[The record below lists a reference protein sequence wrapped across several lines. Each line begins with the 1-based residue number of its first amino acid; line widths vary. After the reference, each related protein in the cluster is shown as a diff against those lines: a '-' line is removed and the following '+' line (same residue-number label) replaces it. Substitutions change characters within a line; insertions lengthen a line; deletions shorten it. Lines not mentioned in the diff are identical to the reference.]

1 VIVPSAARHVTALF
15 VVVPPTLAA
24 NVSVPPVADDAV
36 AGDTVT
42 DVTVGAGAAVTV
54 TLDVSDL
61 LPSATLVAVTV
72 SVPAFAGAVY
82 TPPAV
87 IVPSNA
93 RHVTA
98 LSVVVPATVAANVSL
113 PLTATVTAPG
123 VTVTDVTVGVGA
135 GAAVTVTLDVSDW
148 LGSATLVAVTLSTPA
163 LAGAVYCPAAVIV
176 PNNAFH
182 VTALFVVVPA
192 TVAKNVTF
200 PLATTAVVAGV
211 TVTDVTLAVGGGFVG
226 AVVTVIVARP

>member
-1 VIVPSAARHVTALF
+1 L
-15 VVVPPTLAA
+15 LA
-24 NVSVPPVADDAV
+24 
-36 AGDTVT
+36 
-42 DVTVGAGAAVTV
+42 
-54 TLDVSDL
+54 
-61 LPSATLVAVTV
+61 SATLVAVTV

-93 RHVTA
+93 LHVTT
-98 LSVVVPATVAANVSL
+98 LSVVVPATVAANVSF
-113 PLTATVTAPG
+113 PLAATVAAPG

-148 LGSATLVAVTLSTPA
+148 LGSATLFAVTVSTPA

-176 PNNAFH
+176 PNNAFQ
-182 VTALFVVVPA
+182 VTDLSVAVPA

-211 TVTDVTLAVGGGFVG
+211 TVTDVTLAVGGGVGFVG
-226 AVVTVIVARP
+226 VAVTVIVACPTLVGSSTLLAVTTDVPAAAGAV